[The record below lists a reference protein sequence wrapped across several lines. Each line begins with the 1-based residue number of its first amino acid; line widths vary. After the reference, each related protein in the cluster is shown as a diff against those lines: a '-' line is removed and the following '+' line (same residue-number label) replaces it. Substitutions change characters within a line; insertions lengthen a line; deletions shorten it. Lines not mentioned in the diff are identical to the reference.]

1 MSPIRTCRFAA
12 AGVLLPEKVYR
23 SLQAKPYAQKRD
35 KYLADNLLAGSLH
48 PATYGNNPGFTNW
61 SAREGLPFKAYDDF
75 TVEAIEERRPRLA
88 AEPARAE
95 PRAYSIAARRCCRW
109 VVKGFRRSR

>member
-75 TVEAIEERRPRLA
+75 TVEAIEERQDLYWRLSQLVWSP
-88 AEPARAE
+88 ER
-95 PRAYSIAARRCCRW
+95 I
-109 VVKGFRRSR
+109 RSRLGAVVAG

>member
-12 AGVLLPEKVYR
+12 AGVLLPEKVNR

-48 PATYGNNPGFTNW
+48 PATYGNNPAFTNW

-75 TVEAIEERRPRLA
+75 TVEAIEERQDLYWRLSQLVWSP
-88 AEPARAE
+88 ER
-95 PRAYSIAARRCCRW
+95 I
-109 VVKGFRRSR
+109 RSRLGAVVAG